1 MADKQ
6 LNIAINIV
14 TKSWQAGMSLMQK
27 GLRLLG
33 STLNSVFRVGT
44 IAGFFGQIKAG
55 VSSFEGVKKE
65 LQEILNTYSDIQ
77 SQVKTASAIMTNG
90 GKEATAVYGELLTSL
105 RRIST
110 QSNYTMSDLS
120 KALVTTTRAGLDI
133 PTGETVV
140 QTASKV
146 AFLDDAN
153 LNKTTDSIIALRSVF
168 KLTNDEIKNYL
179 AAALTVSNKVK
190 MSTTTLFESI
200 RNSGPAAVSVFK
212 DQKQALID
220 LIAFTGILQDSN
232 LKASQSGTYAR
243 SAIARLNAPT
253 ATMVSAL
260 AKYSVNLFDASAKG
274 NKFYAVLQALSNETS
289 PLVDKLAELS
299 KQRLKLEASGLTG
312 AAKDYRVALKELK
325 EQKALGEIDDNGYE
339 EGLKTIREMKKAFT
353 SDKQGQTYASLMEE
367 IDTIEEKIKASEIA
381 FSSILSEF
389 RSSGGKL
396 RPLRESL
403 QELMKIA
410 EDNPEVLARV
420 TGVRE
425 GQGLTLITQQLKT
438 FLDLVKTGDAALKDG
453 SLLDRMTDVKM
464 GTAKNQFEL
473 LKNQVASILSI
484 GPEVFL
490 NSLTPLVKTLT
501 DFLAPIGQAI
511 GTESGSLL
519 DSLITN
525 YLKPFKDSVDSI
537 VSSLKEPLQTL
548 KDLLSPTSQST
559 SYKKLSVDK
568 QSGDTSVT
576 SIEQATNKA
585 SAIFLQLREIILAGA
600 NSLTV
605 ALAPFLKD
613 LGSLV
618 ADSFKVS
625 GKYFVTIIMPVMKE
639 IGQGMWE
646 GFIAHKDEAI
656 KTISDILKE
665 VFTSDAFKDLS
676 TTLQDLFNSI
686 IANIDWSPIGRGAIS
701 GLGSVFSNIPKALGL
716 GVTTLKDA
724 FTNALPNTSN
734 YKIEYG
740 TVAPINTNEKKLPS
754 IVEELAMAEKEFLDM
769 VKAGSISLRDKNIT
783 SNEKITDAIV
793 EQNKSA
799 EDIKKDLKE
808 SFKTE
813 TSYRIE
819 LANYVK
825 TLTAQTKALNDEIKK
840 AKKDLEKSSE
850 TSKKI

>member
-1 MADKQ
+1 
-6 LNIAINIV
+6 
-14 TKSWQAGMSLMQK
+14 
-27 GLRLLG
+27 
-33 STLNSVFRVGT
+33 
-44 IAGFFGQIKAG
+44 
-55 VSSFEGVKKE
+55 
-65 LQEILNTYSDIQ
+65 
-77 SQVKTASAIMTNG
+77 
-90 GKEATAVYGELLTSL
+90 
-105 RRIST
+105 
-110 QSNYTMSDLS
+110 
-120 KALVTTTRAGLDI
+120 
-133 PTGETVV
+133 
-140 QTASKV
+140 
-146 AFLDDAN
+146 
-153 LNKTTDSIIALRSVF
+153 
-168 KLTNDEIKNYL
+168 
-179 AAALTVSNKVK
+179 
-190 MSTTTLFESI
+190 
-200 RNSGPAAVSVFK
+200 
-212 DQKQALID
+212 
-220 LIAFTGILQDSN
+220 
-232 LKASQSGTYAR
+232 
-243 SAIARLNAPT
+243 
-253 ATMVSAL
+253 
-260 AKYSVNLFDASAKG
+260 
-274 NKFYAVLQALSNETS
+274 
-289 PLVDKLAELS
+289 
-299 KQRLKLEASGLTG
+299 
-312 AAKDYRVALKELK
+312 
-325 EQKALGEIDDNGYE
+325 
-339 EGLKTIREMKKAFT
+339 
-353 SDKQGQTYASLMEE
+353 
-367 IDTIEEKIKASEIA
+367 
-381 FSSILSEF
+381 
-389 RSSGGKL
+389 
-396 RPLRESL
+396 
-403 QELMKIA
+403 
-410 EDNPEVLARV
+410 
-420 TGVRE
+420 
-425 GQGLTLITQQLKT
+425 
-438 FLDLVKTGDAALKDG
+438 
-453 SLLDRMTDVKM
+453 MTDVKM